1 MNFVDEIGFQKYSTL
16 KRLYHFASVIILYV
30 FTMQC
35 VSISYVLY
43 LHSQVI
49 GNYHMK
55 FVDDFK
61 LL

>member
-1 MNFVDEIGFQKYSTL
+1 MNFIDEIDFQKYSTL
-16 KRLYHFASVIILYV
+16 KRLYHFVTVIILYV
-30 FTMQC
+30 FTVQC

-43 LHSQVI
+43 LHLQVTV
-49 GNYHMK
+49 NHHMK